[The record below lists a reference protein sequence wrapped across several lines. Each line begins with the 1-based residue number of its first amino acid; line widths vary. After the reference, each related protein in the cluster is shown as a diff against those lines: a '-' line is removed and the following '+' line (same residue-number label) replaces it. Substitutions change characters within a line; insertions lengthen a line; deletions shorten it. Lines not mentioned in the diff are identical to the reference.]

1 MAGDFLGKGWK
12 FPVRVDTDGRIA
24 MSEYEE
30 DIKEAIY
37 IVLSTAKGERIMRPE
52 FGCGIHEMVFAPL
65 DTATL
70 TLMEKSVKEA
80 LIRWEQRIDLL
91 DIAAEI
97 DDSENGKVLISITY
111 RVRKTNNRFNLV
123 YPYYLK
129 GER

>member
-1 MAGDFLGKGWK
+1 MAGDFLGIGWK